1 MATSAADV
9 VAAAAGAESWCSYV
23 VGCSCQTIGV
33 LLSCLCAV
41 CFGCWC
47 HLNSD
52 GSNSDWS
59 VTQIWLESSLLSWN
73 QVRSVTQFGIKLAVT
88 QIGQLYSAV
97 GFRGSITWGWW
108 LRWMDMKSAS
118 FIWDRAIGVNGQE
131 GLWSLECRR
140 SRGSIQLG
148 GARFHQCNMTC
159 WSCFRAFAWGSTAL

>member
-1 MATSAADV
+1 MVSLYSTSQVSSIEGQTFASASLGMATSAADV

-47 HLNSD
+47 HPNSD

-97 GFRGSITWGWW
+97 GFRGSITWG
-108 LRWMDMKSAS
+108 
-118 FIWDRAIGVNGQE
+118 
-131 GLWSLECRR
+131 
-140 SRGSIQLG
+140 
-148 GARFHQCNMTC
+148 
-159 WSCFRAFAWGSTAL
+159 